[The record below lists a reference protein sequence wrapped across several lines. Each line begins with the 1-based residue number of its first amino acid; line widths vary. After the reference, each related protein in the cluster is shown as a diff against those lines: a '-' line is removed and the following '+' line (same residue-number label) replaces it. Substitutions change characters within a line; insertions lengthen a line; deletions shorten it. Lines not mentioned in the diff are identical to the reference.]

1 MMMSPTPSV
10 NKAYSML
17 IDQESQRAL
26 VNFTRGMHIGDTHDG
41 TALLS
46 HTRPS
51 HNDVTALF
59 GYNRVTNHMSGSGG
73 SHHGAS
79 SSSNYRG
86 KKTQVLCEV
95 CGFKG
100 HTKDTCYRIVG
111 YPADLKGRKKGVPA
125 HYQSSHA
132 GNIPFANHTSVLT
145 AGTGTSSQHRY
156 WPQQI
161 GHQLPLQ
168 QFPTEV
174 LLTKSPNAVSQ
185 LQSSSSDA
193 AV

>member
-1 MMMSPTPSV
+1 
-10 NKAYSML
+10 
-17 IDQESQRAL
+17 
-26 VNFTRGMHIGDTHDG
+26 MHIADTHDG

-59 GYNRVTNHMSGSGG
+59 GNNRVTNHMSGSGG
-73 SHHGAS
+73 SPYGAS
-79 SSSNYRG
+79 NSSNYRG
-86 KKTQVLCEV
+86 KKPQVLCEV

-111 YPADLKGRKKGVPA
+111 YPADWKRRRKGVPA

-132 GNIPFANHTSVLT
+132 G
-145 AGTGTSSQHRY
+145 TGTSSQHSY

-168 QFPTEV
+168 QFPTEGY
-174 LLTKSPNAVSQ
+174 SPSLQMQSHNSRVFSQMLQFDLQQSRGDSQ
-185 LQSSSSDA
+185 LMHHVRPYFSPEQY
-193 AV
+193 